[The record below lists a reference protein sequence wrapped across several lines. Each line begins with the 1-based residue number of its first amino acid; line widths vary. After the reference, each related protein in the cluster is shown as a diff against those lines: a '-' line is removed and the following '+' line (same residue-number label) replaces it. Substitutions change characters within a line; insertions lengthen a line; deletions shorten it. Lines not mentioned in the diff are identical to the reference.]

1 MTFIVT
7 LVALL
12 IERFFDWSH
21 LRHWRWYTTLQHT
34 IFQRLPGK
42 SAVIVLAA
50 TIAPLLLGVLLIGF
64 LLSGVLYGFALL
76 VFELFVFLYC
86 LGPQNL
92 WADAFAAVNALT
104 QDNAGEAADKLK
116 TLFGITEMK
125 SAQGLHKELLNQI
138 FIQANKRVFAV
149 VFWFVVLGPIGA
161 VLYRT
166 ISLSASSAP
175 HDGAT
180 QISQNALTVESVLDW
195 VPSRIFSLMFALG
208 GHCSAVLTS
217 FRKQALNGL
226 THNED
231 ILTNC
236 GVAALADEEKRT
248 LAEDG
253 SIEREA
259 INLLDRT
266 FVIVLVVVAMVALVG

>member
-7 LVALL
+7 LIALL

-21 LRHWRWYTTLQHT
+21 LRHWRWYTAFQQT

-42 SAVIVLAA
+42 SAVVVLAA
-50 TIAPLLLGVLLIGF
+50 TIAPLLIAVGVICF
-64 LLSGVLYGFALL
+64 LLNGTLYGFALL
-76 VFELFVFLYC
+76 VFELFIFLYC

-92 WADAFAAVNALT
+92 WADAFAAINALS
-104 QDNAGEAADKLK
+104 QDDAAGAADKLK
-116 TLFGITEMK
+116 MLFGITDMK
-125 SAQGLHKELLNQI
+125 SAQGLHKQLLNQI

-166 ISLSASSAP
+166 ISLSASSVQ
-175 HDGAT
+175 HDGSPEIA
-180 QISQNALTVESVLDW
+180 QSALSVESLLDW
-195 VPSRIFSLMFALG
+195 IPIRIFAFIFALG
-208 GHCSAVLTS
+208 GHCSAVLTCW
-217 FRKQALNGL
+217 RKQALQGL
-226 THNED
+226 SSNDD
-231 ILTNC
+231 ILSGC

-248 LAEDG
+248 IAEDG

-259 INLLDRT
+259 VSLLDRT
-266 FVIVLVVVAMVALVG
+266 FVIVLVLVAVVALLL